1 MFSLFATLP
10 SCHVSKLPHH
20 LLKLLSMNFLLA
32 MSYNNMSWGCCSPK
46 MNKLE
51 QARLNGPLEPLSM
64 LHTCSR
70 AWQGCGQGRLLPST
84 RLLLPF
90 ALLLL
95 CFALLACLLA
105 FLLPAVGTPCT
116 PFRNPPPPPPQQ
128 QQQQERQEEEEEEE
142 ECSGDARVA
151 PRQRM
156 QANFGPL

>member
-1 MFSLFATLP
+1 MNASMRFSGRR
-10 SCHVSKLPHH
+10 HQGWW
-20 LLKLLSMNFLLA
+20 
-32 MSYNNMSWGCCSPK
+32 MSYSNTPSAKLSPPCSCPRTPPPSSASALSSWT
-46 MNKLE
+46 
-51 QARLNGPLEPLSM
+51 LEPLSM